1 MASSNVSGALPALA
15 PPNPASTPTVT
26 HILWFASLVESLATA
41 VFATLIQEWVRRYL
55 VMTQPLYSPLK
66 NARIRAFMTWQG
78 SLVILQRTV
87 DILHTVLHQSI
98 FFFLFGLITL
108 TSSGTPFVLVAVILY
123 ITFPVVLYL
132 RFSLTPYFQPHS
144 LFSTPVSGF
153 LLSLRKIPSLGL
165 SLYRTITRRGSVDS
179 KRRGTDAPP
188 EVQVGWLTWVY
199 TVKEIEKLAETRSS
213 MLDSWAMSSLLFS
226 LNREQ
231 EMEKFLEGIPGF
243 YSSTRVENP
252 TEVLRQ
258 SNTDRLPK
266 AIVGF
271 MDHSLSSGLVPDA
284 ARQQRITISL
294 KAIQADSYLLQR
306 TFYHALGFTES
317 ALFTCV
323 DFVLL
328 ADQHTND
335 DNPDV
340 RFLARCIIAVAINRL
355 SDSRADERWAGIL
368 QRGLN
373 WSASTIAEYREQ
385 RDSIQLRNLVQLT
398 REVNNTHIDV
408 NDPSTRT
415 ILGYTL
421 SAARQLIVENAD
433 LELQHEFCDLW
444 NSLVASIRDKHLRPV
459 FRSNAICILYHLR
472 SIYITLHPDTD
483 SGSFAI
489 SASTDDLDP
498 ILQKSPF
505 YSLCTSSS
513 HHLSTLT
520 KS

>member
-1 MASSNVSGALPALA
+1 M
-15 PPNPASTPTVT
+15 T

-66 NARIRAFMTWQG
+66 NARIRAFITWQG

-87 DILHTVLHQSI
+87 DILHTALHQSI

-108 TSSGTPFVLVAVILY
+108 TSSGAPFVLVAVILY

-153 LLSLRKIPSLGL
+153 LLSLRKIPLL
-165 SLYRTITRRGSVDS
+165 AQSLYRGITRRGSVDG
-179 KRRGTDAPP
+179 KHRGTNASS

-199 TVKEIEKLAETRSS
+199 TVQEIDKLAETRSS
-213 MLDSWAMSSLLFS
+213 MLDSWALSSLLFS

-231 EMEKFLEGIPGF
+231 EMEQFLAGIPGF

-284 ARQQRITISL
+284 ARQKRITISL

-317 ALFTCV
+317 AVFTCV

-328 ADQHTND
+328 ADQHTHD
-335 DNPDV
+335 DDPDI

-355 SDSRADERWAGIL
+355 GDSRADERWAGIL

-373 WSASTIAEYREQ
+373 WSESTFAGYREQ
-385 RDSIQLRNLVQLT
+385 RDSVQLRNIVELT
-398 REVNNTHIDV
+398 QEVNTTRLDV

-444 NSLVASIRDKHLRPV
+444 NSLVASIHDQRQRPV
-459 FRSNAICILYHLR
+459 VRSNAIFILYRLH
-472 SIYITLHPDTD
+472 SIYVTLHQDTD
-483 SGSFAI
+483 SGSFAL
-489 SASTDDLDP
+489 SASTDDFDTV
-498 ILQKSPF
+498 LQKAPF
-505 YSLCTSSS
+505 YPLCTFSS
-513 HHLSTLT
+513 HRLSTLT
-520 KS
+520 NPNPNANANANVSVANSVT